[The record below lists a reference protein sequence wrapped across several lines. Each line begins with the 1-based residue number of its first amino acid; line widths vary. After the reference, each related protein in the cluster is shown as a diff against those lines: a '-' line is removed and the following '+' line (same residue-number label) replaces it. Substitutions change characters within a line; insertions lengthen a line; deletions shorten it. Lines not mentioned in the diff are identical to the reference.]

1 VSNPPPDVAAA
12 AAKVQAY
19 LDGQPPQKASEEQYS
34 KMSPAQRLD
43 YVRQFPQPSL
53 EDGRRK

>member
-12 AAKVQAY
+12 AAIVQKWV
-19 LDGQPPQKASEEQYS
+19 DGPPVRVSEEQYS

-43 YVRQFPQPSL
+43 YVRQFPQHL